1 MHRLLVVATALTAM
15 AACSEHSSPTQTPAP
30 PPGSAVAVEDNRF
43 TPQQFSVT
51 PGGTVTWAWRGNN
64 LHNVTFDD
72 GPASATQQ
80 NGQYQRQF
88 SAAGTYPYHCTIHGL
103 SMSGSVVVQ

>member
-1 MHRLLVVATALTAM
+1 MKQRFLIVTSALTALL
-15 AACSEHSSPTQTPAP
+15 AACSQHTAPSESPSTN
-30 PPGSAVAVEDNRF
+30 VAVEDNHF
-43 TPQQFSVT
+43 TPLQFTVT

-72 GPASATQQ
+72 GPASDTQR
-80 NGQYQRQF
+80 NGQYERQF